1 MLSNK
6 LEQWMKETG
15 DLGAL
20 PEQEILKQF
29 FPDGKPPKLS
39 LPSYQIV
46 DNRIML
52 KHENAG
58 STLIWQKEGDSVW
71 SIYDQPFAKTV
82 PIKVKAVRIGYNAS
96 EILKLD

>member
-1 MLSNK
+1 
-6 LEQWMKETG
+6 
-15 DLGAL
+15 
-20 PEQEILKQF
+20 
-29 FPDGKPPKLS
+29 
-39 LPSYQIV
+39 
-46 DNRIML
+46 ML